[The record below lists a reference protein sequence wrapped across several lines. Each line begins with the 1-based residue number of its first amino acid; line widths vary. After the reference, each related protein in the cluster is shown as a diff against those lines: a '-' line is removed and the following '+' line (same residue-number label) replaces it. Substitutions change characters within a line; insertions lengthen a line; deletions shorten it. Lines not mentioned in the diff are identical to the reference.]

1 MRTLEKMTS
10 TMNRSQSSI
19 SGKLRDKI
27 KRATFV
33 HIVTIGTKPD
43 IIKQTPI
50 YHDLQKRGETVLLF
64 HTGQHYDFRSSGG
77 VEEEFGLDIDVRLE
91 VEGDLAQK
99 SAQMIDQ
106 FGEVLRFLLE
116 QNKIPIPYVHGDTST
131 ASAIAYCAMM
141 YGVASVHIEAG
152 IRTLTPRKDIYHY
165 FYRRFKDGKFDWHE
179 YYRTMQ
185 DLDSYTRG
193 SMEPFPEQ
201 VNTRMIEPAAG
212 FYATPVPLT
221 KDFLLSEGF
230 DENKIHVV
238 GNTIADPTLKA
249 MKEAEKSD
257 IFEQFPLLADGKFI
271 MVSIHRRE
279 TLGDETRFTNIMH
292 CLEKLVENGYKVL
305 LLSLNGT
312 EQALDRYKLR
322 DYLEDVARKHPEHFI
337 YSQAWAYH
345 RDVIAAMKRC
355 MLVASDSGGFQE
367 EANIIGAPC
376 VTLRYGSDRGESFIA
391 GANVPVPPFD
401 VEFMYEIITNAYDNQ
416 NMRAVGNIYGE
427 HVSRKIVDAVL
438 DQLHDKN
445 GFYMTEERRLGFD
458 TLSI

>member
-1 MRTLEKMTS
+1 MTS
-10 TMNRSQSSI
+10 TIPQKVI
-19 SGKLRDKI
+19 DKI
-27 KRATFV
+27 DGATFV

-50 YHDLQKRGETVLLF
+50 YHDLKDRGETVLLF

-77 VEEEFGLDIDVRLE
+77 VEEEFGLDVDVRLE
-91 VEGDLAQK
+91 IDGDLAQK
-99 SAQMIDQ
+99 CTQMIDQ
-106 FGEVLRFLLE
+106 FGAILRYLLE
-116 QNKIPIPYVHGDTST
+116 QKKVPIPYVHGDTST

-141 YGVASVHIEAG
+141 YGVASVHVEAG
-152 IRTLTPRKDIYHY
+152 IRTLTPRKDVYHY
-165 FYRRFKDGKFDWHE
+165 FYKSFKEGKFDWHE

-185 DLDSYTRG
+185 DIDSYTRG

-212 FYATPVPLT
+212 FYATPVALT

-230 DENKIHVV
+230 DENKIHIV

-249 MKEAEKSD
+249 IKEASKSD
-257 IFEQFPLLADGKFI
+257 IFEQFPLLTDGKFI

-279 TLGDETRFTNIMH
+279 TLGDETRFTNIMK
-292 CLEKLVENGYKVL
+292 CLEKLVKNGYKVL

-312 EQALDRYKLR
+312 EQALDRYDLR
-322 DYLEDVARKHPEHFI
+322 SYIETIADGHPEHFI
-337 YSQAWAYH
+337 YSQAWSYH
-345 RDVIAAMKRC
+345 RDVIAAMKHC

-367 EANIIGAPC
+367 EANIVGTPS

-401 VEFMYEIITNAYDNQ
+401 VDFMYEIITSAYDNKH
-416 NMRAVGNIYGE
+416 MRAVGNIYGE
-427 HVSRKIVDAVL
+427 NVSKKIVDAVL
-438 DQLHDKN
+438 EQLHEEN